1 MDILGLGAN
10 TGIIIGIIAITEL
23 IKQFDV
29 KKKFSKYY
37 VLIPAILS
45 ILAAFITTS
54 TSNWKEFIQ
63 NIFLYV
69 GVSTYIYKSGK
80 DLIFNKNET
89 K

>member
-10 TGIIIGIIAITEL
+10 AGVIIGIIAITEL

-29 KKKFSKYY
+29 KKKFQRFY
-37 VLIPAILS
+37 VLIPTALS
-45 ILAAFITTS
+45 ILAAFITTN
-54 TSNWKEFIQ
+54 TSNWKEFVQ

-80 DLIFNKNET
+80 DLIFKKDE
-89 K
+89 